1 MRSFSIEEQRVI
13 NRIVNDASRSLQ
25 YVLIN
30 AYYDIFY
37 NNKVD
42 YNVQEPGHL
51 IFYREFDSVNIDNLL
66 SVQQQIIIQSRLIQ
80 YLADNR
86 LIYLIENNSVN
97 KLSNVADFSKDD
109 LNAITV
115 PIDSVTA
122 EIIQDS
128 LSHYIIVTQDLKNL
142 VANGYISDEERRHQE
157 QIQNAESR
165 HEEQIQK
172 AEQANKIAIRSYR
185 LAMCAFLAAII
196 IPIAT
201 AFFIP
206 FTLAKSQYNGIITK
220 IETKPVTLMCDSLA
234 TTESID
240 NIKIINDSIV
250 HDSISIQ
257 QQ

>member
-42 YNVQEPGHL
+42 YYVQEPGHL
-51 IFYREFDSVNIDNLL
+51 IFYREIDSVNIDNLL

-97 KLSNVADFSKDD
+97 ELSNVADFSKEN
-109 LNAITV
+109 LNAVTV
-115 PIDSVTA
+115 HIDSVTA

-128 LSHYIIVTQDLKNL
+128 LRHYIIVTQDLKNL
-142 VANGYISDEERRHQE
+142 VANGYISDEERRHQ
-157 QIQNAESR
+157 
-165 HEEQIQK
+165 EQIQK

-206 FTLAKSQYNGIITK
+206 FTLVKSQYNGIITK

>member
-51 IFYREFDSVNIDNLL
+51 IFYREIDSVNIDNLL

-97 KLSNVADFSKDD
+97 ELSNVADFSKEN
-109 LNAITV
+109 LNAVTV
-115 PIDSVTA
+115 QIDSVTA

-128 LSHYIIVTQDLKNL
+128 LRHYIIVTQDLKNL
-142 VANGYISDEERRHQE
+142 VANGYISDEERRHQ
-157 QIQNAESR
+157 
-165 HEEQIQK
+165 EQIQK

-206 FTLAKSQYNGIITK
+206 FTLVKSQYNGIITK

-240 NIKIINDSIV
+240 NKKIIYDSIV

>member
-1 MRSFSIEEQRVI
+1 MRSFSIEEQHVI

-42 YNVQEPGHL
+42 YNIHEPGHL
-51 IFYREFDSVNIDNLL
+51 IFYREIDFVNIDNLL

-97 KLSNVADFSKDD
+97 ELSNVANFSKEN
-109 LNAITV
+109 LNAVTV
-115 PIDSVTA
+115 RIDSVTA

-128 LSHYIIVTQDLKNL
+128 LRHYIIVTQDLKNL
-142 VANGYISDEERRHQE
+142 VANGYISDEERRHQ
-157 QIQNAESR
+157 
-165 HEEQIQK
+165 EQIQK

-201 AFFIP
+201 AVFIP
-206 FTLAKSQYNGIITK
+206 FTLVKSQYNGIITK
-220 IETKPVTLMCDSLA
+220 IETKPVTIMCDSLA